1 MKTQEGRIGSIE
13 LIKEKLGIA
22 NNKKIE
28 IKITKKTTL
37 HPDVE
42 LEEIEELCWDDE
54 EKWKSK

>member
-28 IKITKKTTL
+28 IKITKKTRIFT
-37 HPDVE
+37 
-42 LEEIEELCWDDE
+42 
-54 EKWKSK
+54 